1 MEHYGLTLKELINGC
16 NTVQE
21 NPFQA
26 IIHSLRPEAQEG
38 RYRVMG
44 LYRRGKIYW
53 YTIMQDG
60 TRIQESL
67 KTDNKKLADKLYA
80 KVLTDI
86 VEGRYFDSVKAKS
99 TTFDE
104 MTDRYLKEHAHTRD
118 FITTKAIA
126 EYRNMRLQSVKPA
139 TIYQELA
146 LLRRMFNV
154 AIKEWAWFKDNPV
167 SRLSFSVGNRNAR
180 DRWLTLDEEQLLL
193 EKATNPV
200 WLRSLLMVAL
210 HTGMRRGEILD
221 LRWKNIDL
229 LTRLIRVVK
238 TKNGEKRSVPMSNT
252 LFTLFQDMK
261 VRDISGRVFPIS
273 KSSVRHAFDDTVE
286 KAGLEDFRFHDLRH
300 TFATRLVQNGVDVFK
315 VKELLGHKT
324 ITMTM
329 RYAHHYPESLR
340 SSVEVLDTC
349 YNSATFGVVCN

>member
-1 MEHYGLTLKELINGC
+1 
-16 NTVQE
+16 
-21 NPFQA
+21 
-26 IIHSLRPEAQEG
+26 
-38 RYRVMG
+38 MG
-44 LYRRGKIYW
+44 LYRRGKFFWFSITY
-53 YTIMQDG
+53 QG
-60 TRIQESL
+60 KRIQESL
-67 KTDNKKLADKLYA
+67 KTDNRKLADKLYA

-99 TTFDE
+99 TTFEE
-104 MTDRYLKEHAHTRD
+104 MTNKYLKERAHSRDSTSIKPLHAFFTGLM
-118 FITTKAIA
+118 ISQMTTKVIA

-139 TIYQELA
+139 TVYQELA
-146 LLRRMFNV
+146 FLRRMFNV
-154 AIKEWAWFKDNPV
+154 AIKEWEWFKDNPV

-180 DRWLTLDEEQLLL
+180 ARWLTLDEEKLLL
-193 EKATNPV
+193 EKAINPV

-210 HTGMRRGEILD
+210 HAGMRRGEILD
-221 LRWKNIDL
+221 LRWQNVDL
-229 LTRLIRVVK
+229 SKRLIRVVRS
-238 TKNGEKRSVPMSNT
+238 KNGERRTIPMSST
-252 LFTLFQDMK
+252 LLNLFKDMT

-273 KSSVRHAFDDTVE
+273 KSSVRHAFDQVVE

-300 TFATRLVQNGVDVFK
+300 TFATRLVQNGVDLFK

-349 YNSATFGVVCN
+349 YNSATLGVISN

>member
-1 MEHYGLTLKELINGC
+1 
-16 NTVQE
+16 
-21 NPFQA
+21 
-26 IIHSLRPEAQEG
+26 
-38 RYRVMG
+38 MG
-44 LYRRGKIYW
+44 LYRRGNFFWFSISY
-53 YTIMQDG
+53 QG
-60 TRIQESL
+60 NRIQESL

-86 VEGRYFDSVKAKS
+86 IEGRYFDAVKAKS
-99 TTFDE
+99 TTFED
-104 MTDRYLKEHAHTRD
+104 MTDKYLKEHAHSRD
-118 FITTKAIA
+118 ATTIKPLRAFFAGLMISQMRTKVVA

-154 AIKEWAWFKDNPV
+154 AIKEWEWFKDNPV

-180 DRWLTLDEEQLLL
+180 DRWLTLEEETLLL

-221 LRWKNIDL
+221 LRWQNVDL
-229 LTRLIRVVK
+229 LKRLIRVVK
-238 TKNGEKRSVPMSNT
+238 SKNGEKRGVPMSNT
-252 LFTLFQDMK
+252 LYALFKDIN
-261 VRDISGRVFPIS
+261 VRDISGKVFPIS
-273 KSSVRHAFDDTVE
+273 KSSVRHAFDDAVE

-300 TFATRLVQNGVDVFK
+300 TFATRLVQNGVDLFK

-349 YNSATFGVVCN
+349 YNSATFGVMSN